1 MGAASCPYLV
11 SKRAQRPHHQHY
23 PPSTSAA
30 PSAVAKAPSNQPCN
44 QHNHRRYKDI
54 TFLQTPHR
62 TAARCSHQL
71 HNHHQH
77 QQQQL
82 QLEHGNQL
90 LAGFMCDICVLGNA
104 KWPMW
109 PTSESGAATPGSS
122 ALQPDSNANSLSFGD
137 VVDDALRFAVAA
149 AFTYAFHVRAATFSG
164 NQMIGNLH
172 TFEHINRHTSA
183 YTRILMLLE

>member
-23 PPSTSAA
+23 PPSASAA

-71 HNHHQH
+71 HTTTSTNNNNYCWSMVTNCWRVSCVTFAFWEMQNGQCD
-77 QQQQL
+77 QQA
-82 QLEHGNQL
+82 NRVL
-90 LAGFMCDICVLGNA
+90 L
-104 KWPMW
+104 P
-109 PTSESGAATPGSS
+109 
-122 ALQPDSNANSLSFGD
+122 Q
-137 VVDDALRFAVAA
+137 AA
-149 AFTYAFHVRAATFSG
+149 AHS
-164 NQMIGNLH
+164 NQIRMQIRCH
-172 TFEHINRHTSA
+172 SA
-183 YTRILMLLE
+183 MLLMTRSVLLSLLRSLMHSMCVQQHFQVTK